1 MNEIV
6 DDNPGDVSNYP
17 APMTGT
23 PRLIKFLRTA
33 LQNPEHDDLF
43 QEVLNLGYTEWQ
55 RPEREN
61 TWGFADMTSWMEEN
75 FGNEAA
81 LITMLGKFNQQVC
94 NGGII
99 QWLDNGYA
107 SDNRGRKRQ
116 RWGSASPE
124 MDLSLLDWMIN
135 DLENSALVRLPHGHE
150 ILQILVSIQN
160 EIEDASGPCD
170 HCHNH
175 RYVKCDTCGG
185 YGKADDETCDACEGE
200 GEIDG
205 APCENCGGKGYV
217 DSNGECEECGGEG
230 EVPCPDCNEDGQL
243 EMDAREGSLNN
254 LNFDRLERVYYSIN
268 DAWEQE
274 ITGYLRSLV
283 RSPQGGGLLSRA
295 QAFKATEKLMAMLN
309 RLLESID
316 DEDTE
321 GDVSSY
327 QEPTLP
333 PAQDIVNTF
342 EDYQNDNPGPYD
354 RIARRVASEYNID
367 VYDVA
372 NAFAEMGDE
381 EMAQDIIESME

>member
-1 MNEIV
+1 
-6 DDNPGDVSNYP
+6 
-17 APMTGT
+17 
-23 PRLIKFLRTA
+23 
-33 LQNPEHDDLF
+33 
-43 QEVLNLGYTEWQ
+43 
-55 RPEREN
+55 
-61 TWGFADMTSWMEEN
+61 
-75 FGNEAA
+75 
-81 LITMLGKFNQQVC
+81 
-94 NGGII
+94 
-99 QWLDNGYA
+99 
-107 SDNRGRKRQ
+107 
-116 RWGSASPE
+116 
-124 MDLSLLDWMIN
+124 
-135 DLENSALVRLPHGHE
+135 
-150 ILQILVSIQN
+150 
-160 EIEDASGPCD
+160 
-170 HCHNH
+170 
-175 RYVKCDTCGG
+175 
-185 YGKADDETCDACEGE
+185 
-200 GEIDG
+200 
-205 APCENCGGKGYV
+205 
-217 DSNGECEECGGEG
+217 
-230 EVPCPDCNEDGQL
+230 L
-243 EMDAREGSLNN
+243 EMDAREGSINN
-254 LNFDRLERVYYSIN
+254 LDFDRLERRYYRIN
-268 DAWEQE
+268 DTWEQE